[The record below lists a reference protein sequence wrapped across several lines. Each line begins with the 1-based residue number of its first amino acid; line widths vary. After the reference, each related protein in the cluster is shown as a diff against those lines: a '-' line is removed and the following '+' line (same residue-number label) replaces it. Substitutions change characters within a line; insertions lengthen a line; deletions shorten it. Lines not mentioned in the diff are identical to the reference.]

1 MALKKGKNAPDHA
14 AGEGKRQNPN
24 HRTESKSVERAEKPG
39 SSFPLRALP
48 VEAAQTETPFWEKP
62 LSDLT
67 RAEWEQLCDG
77 CGRCCLVKLEDEDTG
92 AIYHTSVAC
101 KLLDQQSCRCGDYPR
116 RRRYVPDCVRLTLE
130 KLADIPWLPPTC
142 AYVLRFRGKPLPPWH
157 PLISGDPESVSRAG
171 VSARGRIEAGED
183 DVETDDLPDFI
194 RLWPKRWPKKARW

>member
-14 AGEGKRQNPN
+14 VGGRNRPNPN
-24 HRTESKSVERAEKPG
+24 HVTGSKSVERAEKPG
-39 SSFPLRALP
+39 SSFPRRALP
-48 VEAAQTETPFWEKP
+48 VEAAPTETPFWEKP

-142 AYVLRFRGKPLPPWH
+142 AYLLRFRGKPLPPWH

>member
-1 MALKKGKNAPDHA
+1 MALKKGENAPDHA
-14 AGEGKRQNPN
+14 AGGRNRPNPEN
-24 HRTESKSVERAEKPG
+24 GTGSRHIERAEK
-39 SSFPLRALP
+39 SLSHSVAQ
-48 VEAAQTETPFWEKP
+48 QTETPFWEKP

-142 AYVLRFRGKPLPPWH
+142 AYLLRFRGKPLPPWH

>member
-1 MALKKGKNAPDHA
+1 MTLKKGKNAPDHA
-14 AGEGKRQNPN
+14 VGGRNRPNPEN
-24 HRTESKSVERAEKPG
+24 GTGSKHLERAEKPL
-39 SSFPLRALP
+39 SHS
-48 VEAAQTETPFWEKP
+48 VAQPTETPFWEKP

>member
-1 MALKKGKNAPDHA
+1 MALKKGENAPDHA
-14 AGEGKRQNPN
+14 AGGWNRANPEN
-24 HRTESKSVERAEKPG
+24 RTGSKSVERAR
-39 SSFPLRALP
+39 RALP
-48 VEAAQTETPFWEKP
+48 VEPAPTETPFWEKP
-62 LSDLT
+62 LSALT

-92 AIYHTSVAC
+92 AIHHTSVAC

-130 KLADIPWLPPTC
+130 KLVGIPWLPPTC
-142 AYVLRFRGKPLPPWH
+142 AYVLRHQGKPLPPWH
-157 PLISGDPESVSRAG
+157 PLISGDAESVARAG

-183 DVETDDLPDFI
+183 DIETDDLPDFI